1 MAEKTVSEQIVR
13 EAPEIEALKLGL
25 LGSAKE
31 LADTSIKYADL
42 PGATR
47 TVAPQDLLTTGAYDA
62 VTPETGGIGGYEDY
76 LTTGG
81 AGLGTAATTLGD
93 ALTTLGGAYGPT
105 GPLTAAQTAAAG
117 SAGLFAPSDLSAY
130 MNPYQ
135 QAVIDETMAEMNRQ
149 GALEQSKLAA
159 RAVGTAGSAF
169 GGSRFG
175 MQGAEL
181 TRNLQDARAKA
192 LADLNAQNYT
202 QALQTAGTAFEN
214 QQGRQQT
221 QSELYRGIAS
231 LYGQLGSQEAQI
243 GQQQAGVAGQEL
255 GAAELAQGLGLKDIA
270 AQQQMGAAQEAYE
283 QKVLDAKYQNAMQQ
297 LYEPYTRTAYL
308 SDIYK
313 GAPSSSMILA
323 SQVAPSAPQPSTLQ
337 TLGSLGTGLLGTAAA
352 AKSVGS
358 LFGP

>member
-1 MAEKTVSEQIVR
+1 MAEKTISEQIVR

-31 LADTSIKYADL
+31 LADVPITYADV

-47 TVAPQDLLTTGAYDA
+47 TVAGQDPLTTAAYAA
-62 VTPETGGIGGYEDY
+62 VSPETGGIGGYEDY

-81 AGLGTAATTLGD
+81 AGLGTAATTLGG
-93 ALTTLGGAYGPT
+93 ALTTVGGAYD
-105 GPLTAAQTAAAG
+105 PLTSAQTAASG
-117 SAGLFAPSDLSAY
+117 SAGLFSPGDLSAY

-149 GALEQSKLAA
+149 GALEQSRLAA

-202 QALQTAGTAFEN
+202 QALQTAGTSFEN
-214 QQGRQQT
+214 QQRRQQA
-221 QSELYRGIAS
+221 QSELYKGIAS
-231 LYGQLGSQEAQI
+231 LYGQLGGQEAQI

-255 GAAELAQGLGLKDIA
+255 GAAELAQTMGLKDIA
-270 AQQQMGAAQEAYE
+270 AQQQMGLAQEGYN
-283 QKVLDAKYQNAMQQ
+283 QKVLDAQYQNTMQQ

-352 AKSVGS
+352 AKSVGG
-358 LFGP
+358 LFN

>member
-1 MAEKTVSEQIVR
+1 MAEKTISEQIVR

-25 LGSAKE
+25 LESAKT
-31 LADTSIKYADL
+31 LADTPIKYADVA
-42 PGATR
+42 GATR
-47 TVAPQDLLTTGAYDA
+47 TVAGQDPLTTAAYAA
-62 VTPETGGIGGYEDY
+62 VSPETGGIGGYEDY
-76 LTTGG
+76 LTRGG

-93 ALTTLGGAYGPT
+93 ALTTVGGAYD
-105 GPLTAAQTAAAG
+105 PLTSAQTAAAG
-117 SAGLFAPSDLSAY
+117 SAGLFAPSDLTAY

-149 GALEQSKLAA
+149 GALEQSRLAA

-192 LADLNAQNYT
+192 LADLNAQNYA
-202 QALQTAGTAFEN
+202 QALQTAGTSFEN
-214 QQGRQQT
+214 QQRRQQA
-221 QSELYRGIAS
+221 QSELYKGIAS
-231 LYGQLGSQEAQI
+231 LYGQLGGQEAQI
-243 GQQQAGVAGQEL
+243 GAQQAGVAGQEL
-255 GAAELAQGLGLKDIA
+255 GAAELAQTMGLKDIA

-283 QKVLDAKYQNAMQQ
+283 QKVLDTQYQNAMQQ

-352 AKSVGS
+352 AKTVGG
-358 LFGP
+358 LFN